1 LLFSYDRTL
10 SDFNGGSSAIHPK
23 PGAHESVESAPAK
36 LDKDAPPAKGL
47 AMDERDSDFEELGSY
62 DAGAKRAPD
71 YERLQTLIRED
82 ILSGRIPAGS
92 RLKVSEIAATYGTS
106 TNPAREALRGLE
118 GEGLVVILPNR
129 GASVRVI
136 DETLVA
142 NLFDIRGMIEPHVVR
157 HFVET
162 ASQSD
167 IDDLEELQLGC
178 EAGAAAGNHA
188 IFHQNNIR
196 FHDLILDCYPNAEAI
211 KIMRQHSVWLRA
223 LNRKHPLTVPQM
235 RRSNAEHVAF
245 IDAVH
250 RGDHDQAI
258 AVMQRHRQNSKRV
271 FLGQMREEAVFAEGA
286 EGRSAAPLRS
296 SHQAA
301 PARQGA
307 PAKNST

>member
-1 LLFSYDRTL
+1 
-10 SDFNGGSSAIHPK
+10 
-23 PGAHESVESAPAK
+23 
-36 LDKDAPPAKGL
+36 
-47 AMDERDSDFEELGSY
+47 MDSDSSSNDLGLEPI
-62 DAGAKRAPD
+62 GAKRAPD
-71 YERLQTLIRED
+71 YERLQTLIRDD

-92 RLKVSEIAATYGTS
+92 RLKVGDIAKEYDTS

-142 NLFDIRGMIEPHVVR
+142 NLFDIRAMIEPHIVR
-157 HFVET
+157 YFVET
-162 ASQSD
+162 ASPSD
-167 IDDLEELQLGC
+167 IDTLEELQRGC
-178 EAGAAAGNHA
+178 EAGEAAGDHGL
-188 IFHQNNIR
+188 FHQNNVR
-196 FHDLILDCYPNAEAI
+196 FHDLILDRYHNSEAI

-258 AVMQRHRQNSKRV
+258 AVMQRHRQNSRRV
-271 FLGQMREEAVFAEGA
+271 FLGQMREEAAAAGSAEA
-286 EGRSAAPLRS
+286 RRSAPMPIARELAPL
-296 SHQAA
+296 A
-301 PARQGA
+301 PGKALQR
-307 PAKNST
+307 

>member
-1 LLFSYDRTL
+1 MFRSKAR
-10 SDFNGGSSAIHPK
+10 HK
-23 PGAHESVESAPAK
+23 SVKSVPAK
-36 LDKDAPPAKGL
+36 LDQDAPPAKGMT
-47 AMDERDSDFEELGSY
+47 MDESGSDVEELGSY
-62 DAGAKRAPD
+62 AGAKRAPD

-142 NLFDIRGMIEPHVVR
+142 NLFDIRGMIEPHIVR

-162 ASQSD
+162 ASQAD
-167 IDDLEELQLGC
+167 IDDLEELQRGC
-178 EAGAAAGNHA
+178 EEGAATGNHA

-196 FHDLILDCYPNAEAI
+196 FHDLILDRYHNVEAM

-235 RRSNAEHVAF
+235 RRSNVEHVAF

-271 FLGQMREEAVFAEGA
+271 FLGQMREEAVFAESA
-286 EGRSAAPLRS
+286 EGQAAASLRLSDRAAPV
-296 SHQAA
+296 
-301 PARQGA
+301 RQRA
-307 PAKNST
+307 SAKNNT